1 MNLSGTTPM
10 SDLSM
15 TRFTSIQAQAGRTGV
30 RHLASL
36 LHLAL
41 RTHLTRQALL
51 ELDARERADIG
62 ISTSAAVAEAA
73 RLPWDTKPG
82 PRRPSAG
89 MAGAI
94 QRYLERAR
102 SRQLISRMTA
112 RELRDIGLS
121 PSNAQTEATKYFW
134 QL

>member
-1 MNLSGTTPM
+1 M
-10 SDLSM
+10 
-15 TRFTSIQAQAGRTGV
+15 RR
-30 RHLASL
+30 LASV
-36 LHLAL
+36 LHLAF

-62 ISTSAAVAEAA
+62 ISTSAAIAEVA

-82 PRRPSAG
+82 PRRHKSGLAG
-89 MAGAI
+89 TI
-94 QRYLERAR
+94 QGYLERAR
-102 SRQLISRMTA
+102 SRQLISRMSV